1 MKPYSLNLPSFIL
14 VYIYIHKEKEIHNDE
29 LKISFFFFFTRLNRV
44 AEAQIHDERPDFVGY
59 YRVACTV
66 T

>member
-1 MKPYSLNLPSFIL
+1 M
-14 VYIYIHKEKEIHNDE
+14 YIYDDE